1 MDLHYLIR
9 RMDEERQRAAA
20 ADNSAARQAHHEL
33 AEHYAAQIERL
44 RGNDKGGSLQA
55 ATA

>member
-1 MDLHYLIR
+1 MDLHYLMR
-9 RMDEERQRAAA
+9 RMDEERQRAAN
-20 ADNSAARQAHHEL
+20 ADNDAARVAHEEL

-44 RGNDKGGSLQA
+44 RGAGDGPGLQA

>member
-1 MDLHYLIR
+1 MDLHYLMR

-20 ADNSAARQAHHEL
+20 ADNSAARQAHQEL

-44 RGNDKGGSLQA
+44 RGNDNGA
-55 ATA
+55 EFRTATA